1 MLQNGQLLNLYKRY
15 CMKKDTK
22 ELQPITLDA
31 GGKVLGRLATQAAF
45 YLQGKHL
52 PEYEPHHD
60 IEQSLTITNI
70 GSIVVTGKKATQ
82 KMYHH
87 HSGYPGG
94 LRSRSYE
101 EQFKR
106 DPTEIMRKA
115 IYGML
120 PSNKLRSRRMN
131 RVTFIV

>member
-1 MLQNGQLLNLYKRY
+1 MSKDIKALQ
-15 CMKKDTK
+15 T
-22 ELQPITLDA
+22 ITLDA
-31 GGKVLGRLATQAAF
+31 KGKVLGRLATQAAF

-60 IEQSLTITNI
+60 IQQPVTITNI

-82 KMYHH
+82 KMYYHY
-87 HSGYPGG
+87 SGYPGG

-101 EQFKR
+101 DQFQR
-106 DPTEIMRKA
+106 DPTEVVRKA

-120 PSNKLRSRRMN
+120 PSNKLRSRRMS
-131 RVTFIV
+131 RVTFEV